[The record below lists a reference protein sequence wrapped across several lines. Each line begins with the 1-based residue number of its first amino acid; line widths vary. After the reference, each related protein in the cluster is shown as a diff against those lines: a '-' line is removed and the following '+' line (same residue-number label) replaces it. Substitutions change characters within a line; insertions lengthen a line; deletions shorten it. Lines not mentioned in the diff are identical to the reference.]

1 MALFVA
7 LRLPMMDSLVSA
19 VVGGG
24 SLVVAATIAIAVIW
38 VAVSVVR
45 SRSGR
50 TLSSRVQR
58 SYARDAARDEA
69 AAQQRLLQAD
79 EIVRFARDELAF
91 AQAGFGEVRSQE
103 FERALGRAEE
113 ALPRAFALQEALR
126 AAPTEAEK
134 SRVSL
139 EIIGILD
146 GVIPTLLEEQK
157 HFTELR
163 SQDSGVESRLASV
176 RGHIEETAAQ
186 LPSAQEKLRA
196 LALSFPASSLAS
208 LEDNPDQA
216 RALLDQARQAC
227 ERAEAALVSQRDVA
241 IQALETA
248 SRALSMAQHQVS
260 AIFEAEDHI
269 RDAAQSLASGIGSLT
284 NDLADARR
292 LNADDAAFEPL
303 IDEARA
309 AIMNAQA
316 VREGSGDP
324 LGALERL
331 TAAEAALDAALA
343 PLRSR
348 EENQARQAASAQRYL
363 DHAEASV
370 RSARE
375 FLEARRGVMPLD
387 ARSDLHEAERFLEE
401 ARRHLHSDPDRSMRA
416 SDNASEAAKRVS
428 GSFAPFSMPGGFAGG
443 TFGQLPEMLSP
454 SRMTMNKTVSMGMS
468 MGGALLWQTLD
479 TVVDVVIDEA
489 LDGKKKK
496 KRKRD

>member
-1 MALFVA
+1 MAIFLA

-24 SLVVAATIAIAVIW
+24 SLVVGLTIAVAVIW
-38 VAVSVVR
+38 VVVSVAR

-50 TLSSRVQR
+50 SLSSRVQR

-113 ALPRAFALQEALR
+113 ALPRAFAMQEALR
-126 AAPTEAEK
+126 NAPTEAEK
-134 SRVSL
+134 SRVAL
-139 EIIGILD
+139 EIIAILD
-146 GVIPTLLEEQK
+146 GVMPTLLEEQK
-157 HFTELR
+157 RFTQLR
-163 SQDSGVESRLASV
+163 SQDSGVESRLTTL
-176 RGHIEETAAQ
+176 RGHIDETERQLPAAQ
-186 LPSAQEKLRA
+186 ERLRGLA
-196 LALSFPASSLAS
+196 LAFPASSLVS

-216 RALLDQARQAC
+216 RALLTQAREAC
-227 ERAEAALVSQRDVA
+227 ARAEAALTSQRDVA
-241 IQALETA
+241 VQALETA
-248 SRALSMAQHQVS
+248 SRALSMAQHQVQ
-260 AIFEAEDHI
+260 AIFDAEDHI
-269 RDAAQSLASGIGSLT
+269 RDAAQSLAAAIGSLT

-292 LNADDAAFEPL
+292 LKADDAAFAPL

-309 AIMNAQA
+309 AIINAQE
-316 VREGSGDP
+316 VRESSGDP

-331 TAAEAALDAALA
+331 TAAEAAVDAALA

-348 EENQARQAASAQRYL
+348 EENRTRQMASAQRYL
-363 DHAEASV
+363 EHAEASV
-370 RSARE
+370 RNAKE

-401 ARRHLHSDPDRSMRA
+401 ARRHLLSDPDRSMRA
-416 SDNASEAAKRVS
+416 ADNASVAAKRVS

-443 TFGQLPEMLSP
+443 PVGEFPQVLSP
-454 SRMTMNKTVSMGMS
+454 PRSVMNMGMS
-468 MGGALLWQTLD
+468 VGGALLWQALD
-479 TVVDVVIDEA
+479 SMVDVVIDEA
-489 LDGKKKK
+489 MDGKKKK
-496 KRKRD
+496 RKKR

>member
-7 LRLPMMDSLVSA
+7 LRLPMMDSVVSA

-24 SLVVAATIAIAVIW
+24 SLVVAITIAIAVLW
-38 VAVSVVR
+38 VVVSAVR

-50 TLSSRVQR
+50 SLSSRVQR
-58 SYARDAARDEA
+58 SYAQDAARDEA

-113 ALPRAFALQEALR
+113 ALPRAFALQETLR
-126 AAPTEAEK
+126 NAPTEAEK
-134 SRVSL
+134 SRVAL

-146 GVIPTLLEEQK
+146 GVMPALLEEQK
-157 HFTELR
+157 RFTQLR
-163 SQDSGVESRLASV
+163 SQDSGVESRLATV
-176 RGHIEETAAQ
+176 RGHIDETEGQ
-186 LPSAQEKLRA
+186 LPAAEERLRG
-196 LALSFPASSLAS
+196 LALSFPASSLVS

-216 RALLDQARQAC
+216 RTLLAQARQAC
-227 ERAEAALVSQRDVA
+227 ERAEAALASQRDVA

-248 SRALSMAQHQVS
+248 SRALSMAQHQVQ

-269 RDAAQSLASGIGSLT
+269 RDAAQSLAAGIGSLT

-292 LNADDAAFEPL
+292 LTDDDAAFDPL

-309 AIMNAQA
+309 AILNAQE
-316 VREGSGDP
+316 VREGAGDP
-324 LGALERL
+324 LSALERL

-348 EENQARQAASAQRYL
+348 EENRTRQAASAQRYL
-363 DHAEASV
+363 EHAEASV
-370 RSARE
+370 RHAKE
-375 FLEARRGVMPLD
+375 FLEARRGVMPLE

-401 ARRHLHSDPDRSMRA
+401 ARRHLQSDPDRSMRA
-416 SDNASEAAKRVS
+416 ADNAVEAAKRVS
-428 GSFAPFSMPGGFAGG
+428 GSSSPFSIPGGIAGG
-443 TFGQLPEMLSP
+443 SIGQLPEILSQP
-454 SRMTMNKTVSMGMS
+454 RSMMNVGMS
-468 MGGALLWQTLD
+468 MGGALLWQALD